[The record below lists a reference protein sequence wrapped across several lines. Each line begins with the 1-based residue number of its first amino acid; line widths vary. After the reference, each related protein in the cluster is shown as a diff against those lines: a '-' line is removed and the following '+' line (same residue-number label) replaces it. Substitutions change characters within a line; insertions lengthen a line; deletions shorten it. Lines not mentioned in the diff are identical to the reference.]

1 MSEPTYPLVLLRHG
15 QSDWNE
21 KNLFTGWVDVGL
33 TAKGEAEARRGGE
46 LLRERDL
53 LPDVLHTSVMRR
65 AIQTANI
72 ALESAD
78 RMWLPVRR
86 SWRLNERH
94 YGALQ
99 GKDKKQTLRGVRR
112 GAVHALAPV
121 LRHPAAAAAPTTTS
135 GRRSATRAYAG
146 LPDEVVPRTECLK
159 DVVVRMLP
167 YWYDAIVPDLQAGR
181 TVLVVAHGN
190 SLRALVKHLDGISDE
205 DIAGLNIPTGIP
217 LLYQLDADLQP
228 DGGRRGVPRPGR
240 RRRRDRGGQEP
251 GPLTRSDALG
261 QVLTGAGRSRGTR
274 RGARRRP
281 RGRRSAR
288 SSGRPG

>member
-1 MSEPTYPLVLLRHG
+1 MSAPTYPLVLLRHG

-33 TAKGEAEARRGGE
+33 TAQGEAEARRGGE
-46 LLRERDL
+46 LLRERGL
-53 LPDVLHTSVMRR
+53 LPDVVHTSVMRR

-72 ALESAD
+72 SLEAAD

-99 GKDKKQTLRGVRR
+99 GKDKKQTLEEFGEEQFM
-112 GAVHALAPV
+112 LW
-121 LRHPAAAAAPTTTS
+121 
-135 GRRSATRAYAG
+135 RRSYDTPPPPLPDDDQWSQVGDDTYAG

-181 TVLVVAHGN
+181 TVLVAAHGN
-190 SLRALVKHLDGISDE
+190 SLRALVKHLDGISDD

-217 LLYQLDADLQP
+217 LLYRLDADLHP
-228 DGGRRGVPRPGR
+228 TVPGGEYLDPEAAAASIEAVKNQGR
-240 RRRRDRGGQEP
+240 
-251 GPLTRSDALG
+251 
-261 QVLTGAGRSRGTR
+261 
-274 RGARRRP
+274 
-281 RGRRSAR
+281 
-288 SSGRPG
+288 